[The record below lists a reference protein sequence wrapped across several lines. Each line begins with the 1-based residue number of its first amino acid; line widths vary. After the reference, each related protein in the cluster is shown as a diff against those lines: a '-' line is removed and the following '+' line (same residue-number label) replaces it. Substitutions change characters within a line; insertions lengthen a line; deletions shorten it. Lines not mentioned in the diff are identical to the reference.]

1 MALSAADRK
10 SLLRELNEYG
20 AVLYYLVNKKLM
32 TVEEIENVLFKDNME
47 QVNLVFPKLIAKIN
61 PEEIDL
67 ATALYEP
74 SFTKKDCL
82 EMALNTLQ
90 DKYQHLRE
98 IKDVAL
104 NDTLADDI
112 LKDETYQLVLNT
124 YFMNRILDR
133 ITKDKKDAFLRV
145 KDLIKAYKREL
156 VAIENEND
164 QKICSDINNYYINSI
179 VG

>member
-1 MALSAADRK
+1 MALSAVERK
-10 SLLRELNEYG
+10 YLLRELNEYG
-20 AVLYYLVNKKLM
+20 AVLYYIVNKKIM
-32 TVEEIENVLFKDNME
+32 TIEEIENVLLKDNME

-82 EMALNTLQ
+82 EMALNTHQ

-104 NDTLADDI
+104 NDALSDDI
-112 LKDETYQLVLNT
+112 LKDETYQIVMNT
-124 YFMNRILDR
+124 YFMNQIIDR
-133 ITKDKKDAFLRV
+133 IIKDKKDAFLRV
-145 KDLIKAYKREL
+145 KELMKAYKREL
-156 VAIENEND
+156 TVIEKEND

>member
-20 AVLYYLVNKKLM
+20 AVLYYLVNKKMM

-61 PEEIDL
+61 PEKIDL

-82 EMALNTLQ
+82 EMALNTHQ

-124 YFMNRILDR
+124 YFMNKILDR

>member
-1 MALSAADRK
+1 
-10 SLLRELNEYG
+10 
-20 AVLYYLVNKKLM
+20 
-32 TVEEIENVLFKDNME
+32 
-47 QVNLVFPKLIAKIN
+47 
-61 PEEIDL
+61 
-67 ATALYEP
+67 
-74 SFTKKDCL
+74 
-82 EMALNTLQ
+82 MALNTHQ

-124 YFMNRILDR
+124 YFMNKILDR
-133 ITKDKKDAFLRV
+133 ITKDKKDEFLRV

>member
-1 MALSAADRK
+1 M
-10 SLLRELNEYG
+10 
-20 AVLYYLVNKKLM
+20 
-32 TVEEIENVLFKDNME
+32 
-47 QVNLVFPKLIAKIN
+47 IAKIN

-82 EMALNTLQ
+82 EMALNTHQ

-124 YFMNRILDR
+124 YFMNKI
-133 ITKDKKDAFLRV
+133 FGSH
-145 KDLIKAYKREL
+145 YK
-156 VAIENEND
+156 
-164 QKICSDINNYYINSI
+164 
-179 VG
+179 G

>member
-1 MALSAADRK
+1 M
-10 SLLRELNEYG
+10 
-20 AVLYYLVNKKLM
+20 
-32 TVEEIENVLFKDNME
+32 
-47 QVNLVFPKLIAKIN
+47 IAKIN

-74 SFTKKDCL
+74 SFTKKKDCL
-82 EMALNTLQ
+82 EMALNTHQ

-124 YFMNRILDR
+124 YFMNKIFGIALQRI
-133 ITKDKKDAFLRV
+133 KKDAFLRV

>member
-1 MALSAADRK
+1 MNR
-10 SLLRELNEYG
+10 LL
-20 AVLYYLVNKKLM
+20 
-32 TVEEIENVLFKDNME
+32 
-47 QVNLVFPKLIAKIN
+47 P
-61 PEEIDL
+61 
-67 ATALYEP
+67 
-74 SFTKKDCL
+74 KKDCL
-82 EMALNTLQ
+82 EMALNTHQ

-124 YFMNRILDR
+124 YFMNKILDR

>member
-1 MALSAADRK
+1 MALSAVERK
-10 SLLRELNEYG
+10 YLLRELNEYG
-20 AVLYYLVNKKLM
+20 AVLYYLVNKKIM
-32 TVEEIENVLFKDNME
+32 TIEEIENVLLKDNME

-82 EMALNTLQ
+82 EMALNTHQ

-104 NDTLADDI
+104 NDALSDDI
-112 LKDETYQLVLNT
+112 LKDETYQIVMNT
-124 YFMNRILDR
+124 YFMNQIIDR
-133 ITKDKKDAFLRV
+133 IIKDKKDAFLRV
-145 KDLIKAYKREL
+145 KELMKAYKREL
-156 VAIENEND
+156 TVIEKEND

>member
-1 MALSAADRK
+1 
-10 SLLRELNEYG
+10 
-20 AVLYYLVNKKLM
+20 
-32 TVEEIENVLFKDNME
+32 
-47 QVNLVFPKLIAKIN
+47 
-61 PEEIDL
+61 
-67 ATALYEP
+67 
-74 SFTKKDCL
+74 
-82 EMALNTLQ
+82 MALNTHQ

-124 YFMNRILDR
+124 YFMNKILDR

>member
-20 AVLYYLVNKKLM
+20 AVLYYLVNKKMM

-82 EMALNTLQ
+82 EMALNTHQ
-90 DKYQHLRE
+90 DKYQH
-98 IKDVAL
+98 
-104 NDTLADDI
+104 DTLADDI

-124 YFMNRILDR
+124 YFMNKILDR